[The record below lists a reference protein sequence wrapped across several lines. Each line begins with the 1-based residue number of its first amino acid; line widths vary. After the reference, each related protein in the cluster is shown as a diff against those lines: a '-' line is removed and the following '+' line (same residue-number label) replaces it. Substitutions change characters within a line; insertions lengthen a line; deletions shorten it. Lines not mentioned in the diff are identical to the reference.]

1 MSEKGVL
8 TRPWVLME
16 LHTALTSGVPIVTL
30 CIPTRIVM
38 PTHFDEEIKLLNP
51 GAAQMLVDM
60 GVDPVD
66 CAYLL

>member
-1 MSEKGVL
+1 
-8 TRPWVLME
+8 
-16 LHTALTSGVPIVTL
+16 
-30 CIPTRIVM
+30 M